1 MSRTGCEGAGSSR
14 LPAPGDARAGFTL
27 IELLAVMTVASLVM
41 GAISVSFRAPS
52 AGTQLKTLA
61 SVTASRLRDLRAS
74 AMAARAEQVAVIDT
88 ARRMIGFGD
97 ARAPLA
103 LQQGVAMSVTAA
115 DDEMT
120 APARASIRFYP
131 NGSSSGATIVFR
143 LGGQGYEVRVNWL
156 TGRVSTAALR

>member
-1 MSRTGCEGAGSSR
+1 M
-14 LPAPGDARAGFTL
+14 
-27 IELLAVMTVASLVM
+27 ELLAVMMVASLVM
-41 GAISVSFRAPS
+41 GAISVAFRAPS

-61 SVTASRLRDLRAS
+61 HVTASRLRDLRAS
-74 AMAARAEQVAVIDT
+74 AMAARAEKVAVIDT
-88 ARRMIGFGD
+88 ARRMMAFGD

-103 LQQGVAMSVTAA
+103 LQRGIAMSVTAS
-115 DDEMT
+115 DGEMA
-120 APARASIRFYP
+120 APARAGIRFYP

>member
-1 MSRTGCEGAGSSR
+1 MWRAGCEGAD
-14 LPAPGDARAGFTL
+14 LPPPGDAQAGFTL
-27 IELLAVMTVASLVM
+27 MELLAVMMVASLVM
-41 GAISVSFRAPS
+41 GAISVSFREPS
-52 AGTQLKTLA
+52 AGAQLKTLA

-88 ARRMIGFGD
+88 ARRVIGFGD

-103 LQQGVAMSVTAA
+103 LQRGVALSVTAA

-143 LGGQGYEVRVNWL
+143 SGGQGYEVRVNWL